1 MPKDYAL
8 RKLHSKEEK
17 IIFCGCDAISGLL
30 IHYLLDELFGRGEY
44 KILHHYDLRLQK
56 EWEWTID
63 EPIPDKD
70 IIKEW
75 FLCEPERII
84 TTCWSSHCSC
94 KSSRVSVHPLCLLL
108 AHLREYLNGVN
119 SSLWL
124 LEY

>member
-30 IHYLLDELFGRGEY
+30 MHYLL
-44 KILHHYDLRLQK
+44 
-56 EWEWTID
+56 D

-75 FLCEPERII
+75 FFCEPERII
-84 TTCWSSHCSC
+84 TTCWDYERTLKAVEDAQISSVYEFC
-94 KSSRVSVHPLCLLL
+94 KYKHITDLPF
-108 AHLREYLNGVN
+108 
-119 SSLWL
+119 
-124 LEY
+124 

>member
-30 IHYLLDELFGRGEY
+30 MHYLLDELFGRGEY
-44 KILHHYDLRLQK
+44 KILHRYDLRLQQ

-75 FLCEPERII
+75 FFKEPERII
-84 TTCWSSHCSC
+84 TTCWDYERTLKAVEDAQITNVRVYEFC
-94 KSSRVSVHPLCLLL
+94 KYKHITDLPF
-108 AHLREYLNGVN
+108 
-119 SSLWL
+119 
-124 LEY
+124 

>member
-30 IHYLLDELFGRGEY
+30 MHYLLDELFGRCEY
-44 KILHHYDLRLQK
+44 KILHQYDLQLQK
-56 EWEWTID
+56 DWEWNTD

-75 FLCEPERII
+75 FFEEPERII
-84 TTCWSSHCSC
+84 TTCWDYERTLKAVYDARITNVRIYKFC
-94 KSSRVSVHPLCLLL
+94 
-108 AHLREYLNGVN
+108 EYKYITDLPF
-119 SSLWL
+119 
-124 LEY
+124 

>member
-30 IHYLLDELFGRGEY
+30 MHYLLDELFGRGEY

-75 FLCEPERII
+75 FFCEPERII
-84 TTCWSSHCSC
+84 TTCWDYERTLKAVEDAQISDVRVYEFC
-94 KSSRVSVHPLCLLL
+94 KYKHITDLPF
-108 AHLREYLNGVN
+108 
-119 SSLWL
+119 
-124 LEY
+124 